1 MKKTCLVLPG
11 ILLHVFPAANY
22 LFFRLALQTKE
33 QNDAFVF
40 YARIILAI
48 LIPVFFGMLLTWFVT
63 AVKNTEV
70 FPSWIFIVVAI
81 MLSAVFIALWV
92 SGMWIMWLNIGNSF
106 LYALMLPSMWLVLFL
121 DQRQKN
127 KKMGLFPEREVRQK
141 GSCSVLT
148 DGKDCPRCL

>member
-1 MKKTCLVLPG
+1 MKKRCFILPG

-22 LFFRLALQTKE
+22 LLFRLALQTKG

-40 YARIILAI
+40 CARIILAI

-70 FPSWIFIVVAI
+70 FPSWIFIAVAI

-106 LYALMLPSMWLVLFL
+106 FYALMLPSMWLVLFL
-121 DQRQKN
+121 DQRQKI
-127 KKMGLFPEREVRQK
+127 KR
-141 GSCSVLT
+141 
-148 DGKDCPRCL
+148 